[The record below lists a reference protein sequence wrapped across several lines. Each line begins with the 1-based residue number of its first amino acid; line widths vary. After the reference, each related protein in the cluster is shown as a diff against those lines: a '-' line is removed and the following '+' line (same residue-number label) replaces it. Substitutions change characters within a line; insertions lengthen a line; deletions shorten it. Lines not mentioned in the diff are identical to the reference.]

1 MFKIPEIKKVSL
13 KSNNSDPQSPETTK
27 INYGK
32 IIKNIEQK
40 FYSNH
45 PSNSRPTSPIL
56 NPSSIKESSFSPSL
70 KTSPLI
76 TKSNSPTNNPI
87 PSLLTNKTSS
97 INSISPAN
105 TNLQEIKPISSTST
119 SNIIYPVSNTH
130 DNPKN
135 TEPIAPS
142 DFSSID
148 PILISLLESPK
159 DRLFILEIEN
169 KFIDFING
177 NENQLVLPPYSAYRR
192 KAIHNAADYY
202 HLRHVTCQTKDVIV
216 IYKLDESTIPPIKLS
231 SYQKKTS
238 VEKSYSSPFVVQK
251 IMKRSINKPA
261 EPSIKLPSSLS
272 SSTNSTSINSN
283 IKPKSDGNSIPILN
297 PNSRPTSPSASDL
310 NKLNIN
316 APVFISKK
324 PTNDPINSKLSTN
337 ASVFIPKSSTMNSS
351 KLIVQKQK
359 TNVSS
364 NSNSDNNDNSN
375 ISKNPLAD
383 SKKSLNDKQII
394 NETEKL
400 LKEKEKAY
408 LAARKKIFDSEVSHN
423 FSDPNLN
430 SLSTTNIPRHSNK
443 HDYTKNSG
451 FNSHLTSN
459 HNYNRSSSAVI
470 LDHPNNDFDEYN
482 RSNIS
487 YSSNQLPNNTKF
499 NFKTINNHS
508 GYTTY
513 ENDPNNN
520 YNSINF
526 NSVNYNL
533 DNISYNSP
541 HSLNPNNDTHS
552 HFIPNSQ
559 LANYTDSPSP
569 SFNYNDPNHPANYS
583 SSKYNL
589 LTKNSKKS
597 VNVNSNNIQIPHSNT
612 TSPRNIFNN
621 SLDYNAF
628 NIDTNQSQHIYNKLQ
643 NQSSNYFN
651 QHHPLTNNIGS
662 GNNPYIAPENA
673 AGFYNS
679 HFSSLNNSPRPPSA
693 SHPQQNFNM
702 PASGNINGSSP
713 IPPPP
718 LPPQFTKTVTTVT
731 TTVEVM
737 NTSRS
742 SSAILQNGIENNKV
756 SVTVPKNS
764 GLTQP
769 STKITVQTSNQ
780 SACKINPNETDGD
793 FIVYFNR
800 STNS

>member
-1 MFKIPEIKKVSL
+1 MFKIPEIKKVSI
-13 KSNNSDPQSPETTK
+13 KSNNSVTQPPETSK
-27 INYGK
+27 IDYKK
-32 IIKNIEQK
+32 IINNIEQK
-40 FYSNH
+40 FYSNNL
-45 PSNSRPTSPIL
+45 STSRSTSPIL
-56 NPSSIKESSFSPSL
+56 NSSSIKESSISPNL
-70 KTSPLI
+70 NLSPLI
-76 TKSNSPTNNPI
+76 TKSNSPNN
-87 PSLLTNKTSS
+87 
-97 INSISPAN
+97 NSIQSIPAKKASIVTNSPTNA
-105 TNLQEIKPISSTST
+105 NLQEIKTFPST
-119 SNIIYPVSNTH
+119 SNIIYPVTNTN
-130 DNPKN
+130 DSPKN
-135 TEPIAPS
+135 TEPIAS
-142 DFSSID
+142 NDFSSID

-202 HLRHVTCQTKDVIV
+202 QLRHVTCQTKDVIV
-216 IYKLDESTIPPIKLS
+216 IYKLDESKIPPMKLS

-251 IMKRSINKPA
+251 IMKRSIVKPT
-261 EPSIKLPSSLS
+261 EPSIKLSSSHS
-272 SSTNSTSINSN
+272 SSTDCTSKNSN
-283 IKPKSDGNSIPILN
+283 TESNTNSNSMPIIN
-297 PNSRPTSPSASDL
+297 PNSRPTSPSASHL

-324 PTNDPINSKLSTN
+324 STNDPINSNLSTN
-337 ASVFIPKSSTMNSS
+337 ASVFIPKSSTKNSS
-351 KLIVQKQK
+351 KLNVQNQK
-359 TNVSS
+359 PNVI
-364 NSNSDNNDNSN
+364 SNSDNNDNSN
-375 ISKNPLAD
+375 ISKNSLAT
-383 SKKSLNDKQII
+383 SKKSLNDKHII

-430 SLSTTNIPRHSNK
+430 SLSTTNIPRHNNK
-443 HDYTKNSG
+443 HDYTKSSG

-459 HNYNRSSSAVI
+459 HNYNKSSSAAV
-470 LDHPNNDFDEYN
+470 LDHANNDFDEYN

-487 YSSNQLPNNTKF
+487 FSSNQLPSNTKF

-513 ENDPNNN
+513 ENDPNSN

-526 NSVNYNL
+526 NSVNYSL
-533 DNISYNSP
+533 DNNSYNNS
-541 HSLNPNNDTHS
+541 HSLNPNNSTNS
-552 HFIPNSQ
+552 HFIPPSQ
-559 LANYTDSPSP
+559 LSNFIDSPSP

-589 LTKNSKKS
+589 LTKNSKKGA
-597 VNVNSNNIQIPHSNT
+597 NINSSNIQIPHSNT

-628 NIDTNQSQHIYNKLQ
+628 NIDANQNQHIYNNLQ

-662 GNNPYIAPENA
+662 GNNPYITPEAA

-679 HFSSLNNSPRPPSA
+679 HFSSLNNSPRPPNA
-693 SHPQQNFNM
+693 SHAQQNLNL
-702 PASGNINGSSP
+702 PASVNINGSSP

-731 TTVEVM
+731 TTIEVM
-737 NTSRS
+737 NTPRS
-742 SSAILQNGIENNKV
+742 SSAVLQNGIENNKV
-756 SVTVPKNS
+756 SVSVPKNS

-780 SACKINPNETDGD
+780 SACNINHNETDND

-800 STNS
+800 SLNS